1 MTNLAISQK
10 ALPSNKVMGSYLLK
24 RLLTMIPTLFGI
36 TLITFAVVHLTPG
49 DPAKLKIKMSEM
61 GQSSPVTQEMIEQT
75 RKLYGLDKPLHVQYG
90 IWLKRLLKLDFG
102 DSFKDGRPV
111 MDKLKEHLPITLI
124 LNAISI
130 SLIYLIAVPLGVL
143 SAIKRRSL
151 VDNILTVIL
160 FILYSLPSFFVA
172 LMLIIFFAGGD
183 VLDWFPA
190 YGIHSEG
197 AEEYGAIL
205 WVMDFAWHLVLPVT
219 CLTYGGLAYLSRMSR
234 IGMLDVIRQDYI
246 RTARAK
252 GLSEKVV
259 IMKHAFR
266 NSLIPIVTLMAG
278 LLPAMLG
285 GSVIIEKIFSIR
297 GMGLLTFDAIL
308 SRDYPLIMG
317 IFTLASFLTLLG
329 LLFSDILYAL
339 VDPRISFGELS
350 SES

>member
-1 MTNLAISQK
+1 
-10 ALPSNKVMGSYLLK
+10 MGTYILK

-36 TLITFAVVHLTPG
+36 TVITFAVVHLTPG
-49 DPAKLKIKMSEM
+49 DPAELKVKMGEM
-61 GQSSPVTQEMIEQT
+61 GQASPVTKEMIEQT
-75 RKLYGLDKPLHVQYG
+75 RKLYGLDKPLYVQYG
-90 IWLKRLLKLDFG
+90 IWLKRLIRLDFG
-102 DSFKDGRPV
+102 DSFKDSRPV
-111 MDKLKEHLPITLI
+111 IAKLKEHLPITLI

-143 SAIKRRSL
+143 SAIKRRSI
-151 VDNILTVIL
+151 VDDILTVIL
-160 FILYSLPSFFVA
+160 FVLYSLPSFFVA
-172 LMLIIFFAGGD
+172 LMLITFFAGGD
-183 VLDWFPA
+183 YWDWLPA
-190 YGIHSEG
+190 YGVHSEG
-197 AEEYGAIL
+197 AEEYGTL
-205 WVMDFAWHLVLPVT
+205 VWLLDFVWHLILPVI

-308 SRDYPLIMG
+308 SRDYPVIMG
-317 IFTLASFLTLLG
+317 LFTIASFLTLLG
-329 LLFSDILYAL
+329 LLLSDILYAL
-339 VDPRISFGELS
+339 VDPRISFGEIS
-350 SES
+350 GE